1 MATKAKAKTTKPKTV
16 SDRGSGVS
24 ASKNVVD
31 GPKKKK
37 NYDTFKK
44 FIQDLLKKQRGGGI
58 SGGALDVTDRYV
70 KIILEMIIR
79 NADLLLA
86 RSKKKTLSEKEI
98 ESAVRLTI
106 PPPHRSEFSSEP
118 GSEPPRNLAVE
129 ANKRGAEAVRKFMSA
144 QNNKVKGQGRSTKS
158 KKADLVFPVSRVK
171 DRISESSSSDGLRV
185 GEKSIVY
192 LTAVLQ
198 YLTEELLQM
207 AGEIADSKKHV
218 RITPRD
224 LKLAIEN
231 DASLVKL
238 TENVYIPG
246 GVRVR
251 PKKR

>member
-98 ESAVRLTI
+98 ESAVR
-106 PPPHRSEFSSEP
+106 
-118 GSEPPRNLAVE
+118 
-129 ANKRGAEAVRKFMSA
+129 
-144 QNNKVKGQGRSTKS
+144 
-158 KKADLVFPVSRVK
+158 
-171 DRISESSSSDGLRV
+171 
-185 GEKSIVY
+185 
-192 LTAVLQ
+192 
-198 YLTEELLQM
+198 
-207 AGEIADSKKHV
+207 
-218 RITPRD
+218 
-224 LKLAIEN
+224 
-231 DASLVKL
+231 
-238 TENVYIPG
+238 
-246 GVRVR
+246 
-251 PKKR
+251 